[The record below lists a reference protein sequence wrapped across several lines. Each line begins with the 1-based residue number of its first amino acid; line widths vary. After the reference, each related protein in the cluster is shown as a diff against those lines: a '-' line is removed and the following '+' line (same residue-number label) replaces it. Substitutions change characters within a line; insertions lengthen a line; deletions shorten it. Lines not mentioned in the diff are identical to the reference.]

1 MSHRPYQAVVFQP
14 ETYQALQK
22 GINLVVDAVRP
33 TLGPVPRVV
42 AVELTMRRHSAP
54 ELLDSGAVI
63 AQRIVELPDRDQD
76 VGAMLIRDTLMR
88 VQKEVG
94 DGTATTAV
102 LVKALVDG
110 GVRYLASGGNAMM
123 LRRHLEAGRTLI
135 LSELS
140 KRVSHPQGKARLTE
154 LAQAI
159 CYDPPLAELL
169 GEIFDIIGEYG
180 RLEIRAS
187 RGRTMEREYVEGMY
201 WKNGV
206 VSREM
211 LTDKIKLRTEMGN
224 VAVLVSDLK
233 LTDVDSVV
241 PLLAQAKAAEYG
253 GLLIVAYEYSSS
265 VLSLLLANSN
275 DEFPIVAV
283 QAPGTTPEER
293 GAALLDMV
301 KLTGG
306 HAYLTSAGH
315 ETLAGLK
322 GSDLGRAR
330 SAWATTLSFGIAGGK
345 GNARALRAHIAE
357 LRSAYKAA
365 ETVEERQALQE
376 RIGKLMGGSA
386 RLHVGGITESAILAR
401 RELAERAAE
410 AMRSAMVEGVL
421 PGGGVALLACRPAL
435 RTCLE
440 ASQDADERAAYQILL
455 EAMEA
460 PLRCLAANA
469 GHDPSMVMAR
479 IAAAASTAEAGAAEA
494 GAAEAGAAGGLVGF
508 DAVEGKVVDMA
519 ETGIVDPAAAIKTA
533 VRAAVN
539 TASLALTTDVLI
551 HHLKP
556 PITSPLYP
564 SYARRQRAAGRTP

>member
-1 MSHRPYQAVVFQP
+1 MSTRPYQAVVFQP
-14 ETYQALQK
+14 ETYRALQA
-22 GINLVVDAVRP
+22 GIDLVVDAVRP
-33 TLGPVPRVV
+33 TLGPAPRVV
-42 AVELTMRRHSAP
+42 AVEYTMRRHVTP
-54 ELLDSGAVI
+54 ELLDSGASI
-63 AQRIVELPDRDQD
+63 AQRIVELPDRDVD

-88 VQKEVG
+88 VQAEVG

-123 LRRHLEAGRTLI
+123 LRRHLESGLALI
-135 LSELS
+135 LGELAT
-140 KRVSHPQGKARLTE
+140 RVTYPRGQARLTE
-154 LAQAI
+154 LAQSI
-159 CYDPPLAELL
+159 CYDPPLARLL

-180 RLEIRAS
+180 RLDIRAS
-187 RGRTMEREYVEGMY
+187 QARTMEREYVEGMY
-201 WKNGV
+201 WKGGAI
-206 VSREM
+206 SREM
-211 LTDKIKLRTEMGN
+211 IADKLKLRTEMEN

-233 LTDVDSVV
+233 LTDPDTVV
-241 PLLAQAKAAEYG
+241 PLIAAAKGRGAKAGEYG
-253 GLLIVAYEYSSS
+253 GLLVVSYEMAPG
-265 VLSLLLANSN
+265 VLSLLLANST

-283 QAPGTTPEER
+283 KAPGDTPAER

-306 HAYLTSAGH
+306 QAYLSATGH
-315 ETLAGLK
+315 QTLAGLK

-330 SAWATTLSFGIAGGK
+330 SAWATTRSFGIVGGK
-345 GNARALRAHIAE
+345 GDARALRAHIAE

-365 ETVEERQALQE
+365 TEVETRQALQE
-376 RIGKLMGGSA
+376 RIGKLMGGAA

-401 RELAERAAE
+401 RDLAERTAG

-421 PGGGVALLACRPAL
+421 PGGGAALLACRPAL
-435 RTCLE
+435 RQKLE
-440 ASQDADERAAYQILL
+440 ASQDADERAAYYILL

-469 GHDPSMVMAR
+469 GYDPSVAMAR
-479 IAAAASTAEAGAAEA
+479 LAAAAASAAAQEGSDPQEGA
-494 GAAEAGAAGGLVGF
+494 LYGF
-508 DAVEGKVVDMA
+508 DVMEGKAVDMA
-519 ETGIVDPAAAIKTA
+519 AAGIVDPAAAIKTA

-539 TASLALTTDVLI
+539 TASLALTTDVVI

-556 PITSPLYP
+556 PLSSPLYP

>member
-1 MSHRPYQAVVFQP
+1 MSTRPYQAVVFQP

-33 TLGPVPRVV
+33 TLGPLPRLV
-42 AVELTMRRHSAP
+42 AVELAMRRHAAP
-54 ELLDSGAVI
+54 ELLDSGAII
-63 AQRIVELPDRDQD
+63 AQRIVQLPDRDQD

-88 VQKEVG
+88 VQAEVG

-102 LVKALVDG
+102 LLKALVDG

-123 LRRHLEAGRTLI
+123 LRRHLEAGLALI
-135 LSELS
+135 LDELS
-140 KRVSHPQGKARLTE
+140 KRVTYPRGKARLTD

-159 CYDPPLAELL
+159 CYDPPLAKML

-180 RLEIRAS
+180 RLDIRAS
-187 RGRTMEREYVEGMY
+187 HSRTMEREYVEGMY

-206 VSREM
+206 ASREM
-211 LTDKIKLRTEMGN
+211 LADKIKLRTEMEN

-233 LTDVDSVV
+233 LTDVDTVV

-253 GLLIVAYEYSSS
+253 GLLVVAYEFSSS
-265 VLSLLLANSN
+265 VLGLLVANSS

-283 QAPGTTPEER
+283 QSPGKHPEER
-293 GAALLDMV
+293 GTALLDMV
-301 KLTGG
+301 KLAGG
-306 HAYLTSAGH
+306 QAYLTSAGH
-315 ETLAGLK
+315 QTLAGLQS
-322 GSDLGRAR
+322 SDLGRAR
-330 SAWATTLSFGIAGGK
+330 SAWATTVTFGIVGGK

-365 ETVEERQALQE
+365 DEVETRQALQE

-386 RLHVGGITESAILAR
+386 RLQIGGITESAILAR

-421 PGGGVALLACRPAL
+421 PGGGVALLACRPVL
-435 RTCLE
+435 QERLE
-440 ASQDADERAAYQILL
+440 ASQSSEERAAYHILL

-469 GHDPSMVMAR
+469 GHDPSVVMAH
-479 IAAAASTAEAGAAEA
+479 IAAATAAAPDVAGASTGDAA
-494 GAAEAGAAGGLVGF
+494 LYGF
-508 DAVEGKVVDMA
+508 DVVEGKVVDMA
-519 ETGIVDPAAAIKTA
+519 ATGIVDPAAAIKTA

-539 TASLALTTDVLI
+539 TAALALTTDVVI

-564 SYARRQRAAGRTP
+564 SYVERQRAAGRQP